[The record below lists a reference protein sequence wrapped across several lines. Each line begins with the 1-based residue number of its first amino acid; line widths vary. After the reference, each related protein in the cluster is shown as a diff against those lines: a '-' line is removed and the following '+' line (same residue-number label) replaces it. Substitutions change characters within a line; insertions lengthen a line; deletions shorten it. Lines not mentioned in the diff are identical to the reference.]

1 MGGISVLLMML
12 IMLVLVIAFIM
23 VGIMAVVMFVAATI
37 LTIVC
42 VVKKEER
49 KASGK
54 QLGAKVAIPVTLYL
68 VSIPILIFM
77 VSIIFSCVLTNN
89 KSDNT
94 KYYDRYNQN
103 NSIYHDYDDV
113 DYIYDT
119 ICP

>member
-1 MGGISVLLMML
+1 
-12 IMLVLVIAFIM
+12 
-23 VGIMAVVMFVAATI
+23 MAVVMFVAATI

-77 VSIIFSCVLTNN
+77 VSIIFSCILTNN

-113 DYIYDT
+113 DYIFDT